1 MSFLPCRQL
10 TPGTPGNQPCGHRG
24 GPGTAK
30 LFPIGNNSRRRL
42 QEVPEV
48 AVEILEDGDGAV
60 LFLFWLAHEDDAF
73 RQIGAV
79 VAPEVV
85 GVQEEEYTAAGL
97 VSDPRGLLGTDGTR
111 EEQARSAAA
120 PGGVSTTQRLSC
132 SGTCRSSVRVK
143 PSLPT

>member
-1 MSFLPCRQL
+1 MLL
-10 TPGTPGNQPCGHRG
+10 
-24 GPGTAK
+24 
-30 LFPIGNNSRRRL
+30 IGNNSWRRL

-48 AVEILEDGDGAV
+48 AVKILEHGDGAV

-85 GVQEEEYTAAGL
+85 GVQEEEYTAPGL

-111 EEQARSAAA
+111 EEQARSAAT
-120 PGGVSTTQRLSC
+120 PWGGSARPNAFSAQVWSD
-132 SGTCRSSVRVK
+132 
-143 PSLPT
+143 LP